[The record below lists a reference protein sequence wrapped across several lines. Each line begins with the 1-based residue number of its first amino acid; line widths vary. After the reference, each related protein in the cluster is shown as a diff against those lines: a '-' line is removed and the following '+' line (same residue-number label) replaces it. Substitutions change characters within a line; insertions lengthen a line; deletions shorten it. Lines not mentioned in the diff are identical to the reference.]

1 MNSNDPNC
9 IKTGHSPRHRHWKSC
24 TQKFYLPWPN
34 ISTNLYVYT
43 YIHQSIQIR
52 MPETQTG
59 MAPFFKTDGCFTLTL
74 TVWPIERSHHPIIQT
89 DPKHSP
95 TKAQELCD
103 QSLFWPVNIAGQ
115 CLWKTILIG
124 DQYLFWWMLVINPG
138 VHIRSNLPP
147 GKCKLTVCH
156 RKSLCCV
163 YINLG
168 KSSTNRQFPI
178 AMSNYQR
185 LSVFVFPP
193 LVTFGAAARAMSFR
207 IDSAACKHKPFERGE
222 VLDHHHS
229 SIHKTSNG
237 AF

>member
-1 MNSNDPNC
+1 MINHYFDWWILVVNA
-9 IKTGHSPRHRHWKSC
+9 
-24 TQKFYLPWPN
+24 YLCPLHYFDWW
-34 ISTNLYVYT
+34 
-43 YIHQSIQIR
+43 SI
-52 MPETQTG
+52 
-59 MAPFFKTDGCFTLTL
+59 
-74 TVWPIERSHHPIIQT
+74 
-89 DPKHSP
+89 
-95 TKAQELCD
+95 
-103 QSLFWPVNIAGQ
+103 
-115 CLWKTILIG
+115 
-124 DQYLFWWMLVINPG
+124 LFWWMLVINPG

-156 RKSLCCV
+156 RKSFFFL

-193 LVTFGAAARAMSFR
+193 LATFGAAARAMSFR

-229 SIHKTSNG
+229 SIQIPQNPSIRLQTVRFKRTRQVYNS
-237 AF
+237 